1 MVPDLVA
8 DNVKYRVA
16 RRGSEDTTDE
26 YTGTESEAITCADV
40 AIPDEQ
46 RERPRPADATGD
58 PPA

>member
-26 YTGTESEAITCADV
+26 YTGTESEAITWADV

-46 RERPRPADATGD
+46 RET
-58 PPA
+58 PPAG